1 MVEILKQPNPAA
13 CASRCRWGGLN
24 LRRMNMNR
32 FKCPRCGGNQY
43 TAADEAEECIYCG
56 HQGLKKMDTLEEK
69 SLDGRTWDEMP
80 E

>member
-1 MVEILKQPNPAA
+1 
-13 CASRCRWGGLN
+13 
-24 LRRMNMNR
+24 MNR